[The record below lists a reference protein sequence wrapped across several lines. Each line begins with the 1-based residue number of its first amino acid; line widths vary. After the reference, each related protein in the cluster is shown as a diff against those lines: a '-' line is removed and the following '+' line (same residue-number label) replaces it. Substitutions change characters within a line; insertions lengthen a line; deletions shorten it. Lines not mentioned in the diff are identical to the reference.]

1 MNALDA
7 FRLQRF
13 LCVETLAREAVL
25 CEETRALRLMVLTI
39 SLKLS
44 LLARETGAAEEPSQR
59 PPLAK
64 TDSSDVTAE
73 SWLSDD
79 SVSYTSSSED
89 DARPLQ
95 KKSSL
100 KTLGGSSARA
110 GFGGSSSLVRV
121 CKRVSFATVLDDAND
136 AVSDACERRRQ
147 KVFSIRDAFRNT
159 YDCSA

>member
-7 FRLQRF
+7 FRLQRI

-44 LLARETGAAEEPSQR
+44 LLAKESGDGEEPSQQ

-64 TDSSDVTAE
+64 MESSDVTAE

-89 DARPLQ
+89 DVRPLQ

-100 KTLGGSSARA
+100 KTLGGSARS
-110 GFGGSSSLVRV
+110 GFGGGNPLVRV
-121 CKRVSFATVLDDAND
+121 CKRVSFATVLDDAS
-136 AVSDACERRRQ
+136 AAAASDACEQRRK
-147 KVFSIRDAFRNT
+147 KVFAIRDAFRSST
-159 YDCSA
+159 YVV